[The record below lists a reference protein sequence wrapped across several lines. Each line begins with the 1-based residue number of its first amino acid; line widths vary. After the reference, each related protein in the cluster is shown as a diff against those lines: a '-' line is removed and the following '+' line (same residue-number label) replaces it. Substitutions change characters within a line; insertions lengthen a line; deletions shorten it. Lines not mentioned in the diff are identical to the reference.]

1 MSALEGKADMTVG
14 GNPLSRSL
22 LGVKRTSPFATHM
35 SASDPKRTSGSA
47 KLGGRMQ
54 RREVVT
60 LLGSMVMAWP
70 LAAHAQQ
77 AERVRRVGVLMP
89 FAVNDREAQARN
101 AVFVQSLQQLGWTI
115 GRDLQID
122 YRWS

>member
-1 MSALEGKADMTVG
+1 MK
-14 GNPLSRSL
+14 
-22 LGVKRTSPFATHM
+22 
-35 SASDPKRTSGSA
+35 
-47 KLGGRMQ
+47 
-54 RREVVT
+54 RREFIT
-60 LLGSMVMAWP
+60 LLCGAATTWT

-77 AERVRRVGVLMP
+77 PERMRRIGVLMP

-122 YRWS
+122 YRWPGGDAASIRRDAAELVALVPTSFWPLAVRPLGHCNRRPKLFQSCLRI